1 MSVAAVVARTTDNGL
16 VFLADSPGKL
26 GWATAERDA
35 ATFQSSREAT
45 RAASRLPAKLRAFSL
60 PVRNAA

>member
-1 MSVAAVVARTTDNGL
+1 MSMAAVVARTTDRGL
-16 VFLADSPGKL
+16 VFLAHPPTKL

-35 ATFQSSREAT
+35 ATFQNSREAT

-60 PVRNAA
+60 PARYAA